1 MWNAA
6 AYITINNGHGKNAED
21 DVSTGGLRSNVRLR
35 HDGNFSDVCQGSAA
49 ITINNSLQRLGVI
62 FPLVTA
68 VENLVC
74 MRRPLS
80 PLNKGHKS
88 TLEEEYKTIKHVS
101 VVRRRGGSKGLLP
114 HKVKLPYSFLHLKN
128 TGDTIL

>member
-1 MWNAA
+1 M
-6 AYITINNGHGKNAED
+6 
-21 DVSTGGLRSNVRLR
+21 
-35 HDGNFSDVCQGSAA
+35 CQGSAA

-101 VVRRRGGSKGLLP
+101 VVRGGSKGLLLP
-114 HKVKLPYSFLHLKN
+114 HEVKLTYSFLHLKN
-128 TGDTIL
+128 TGDAIA

>member
-6 AYITINNGHGKNAED
+6 AYITINNGHGKNTED
-21 DVSTGGLRSNVRLR
+21 DVSTGGLRSNVWLR
-35 HDGNFSDVCQGSAA
+35 HDGNFSYVCQGSAA

-101 VVRRRGGSKGLLP
+101 VVRGGSKGLLLP
-114 HKVKLPYSFLHLKN
+114 HEVKLTYSFLHLKN
-128 TGDTIL
+128 TGDAIA

>member
-1 MWNAA
+1 MWNVA
-6 AYITINNGHGKNAED
+6 AYITINNGHGKNTEV
-21 DVSTGGLRSNVRLR
+21 DVSTGGLRGNVRLR

-101 VVRRRGGSKGLLP
+101 VVREGSKGPLP
-114 HKVKLPYSFLHLKN
+114 HKVKLPHSFLHLKN
-128 TGDTIL
+128 IRDAIL

>member
-6 AYITINNGHGKNAED
+6 AYITINNGHGKNTED

-101 VVRRRGGSKGLLP
+101 VVREGSKGPLP
-114 HKVKLPYSFLHLKN
+114 RKVKLPHSFLHLKN
-128 TGDTIL
+128 IRDAIL